1 LVWPAISKG
10 IEIICHGKTK
20 NIVCLSEKACW
31 SPHQSGFRSKHIA
44 PIESYERY
52 TTGLRGETSFPLI
65 LLDFSKTFDSM
76 DHYHFYVPNG
86 LTNINSRPILRTSS
100 DLTLV
105 IELISAYGLIDIAFT
120 HHRLS
125 AGLCTETAAI
135 LIIHH
140 NDITLEIQT
149 CRYHLYADDVQL
161 YISFVFHRSML
172 LA

>member
-1 LVWPAISKG
+1 
-10 IEIICHGKTK
+10 
-20 NIVCLSEKACW
+20 
-31 SPHQSGFRSKHIA
+31 
-44 PIESYERY
+44 
-52 TTGLRGETSFPLI
+52 
-65 LLDFSKTFDSM
+65 M
-76 DHYHFYVPNG
+76 DHYHFYVPNVW
-86 LTNINSRPILRTSS
+86 LTNINSRPVLQKSSS